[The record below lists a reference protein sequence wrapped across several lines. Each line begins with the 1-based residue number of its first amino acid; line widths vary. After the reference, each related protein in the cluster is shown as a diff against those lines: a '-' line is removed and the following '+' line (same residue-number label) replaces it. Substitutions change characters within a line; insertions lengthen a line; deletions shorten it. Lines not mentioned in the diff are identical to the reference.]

1 MTRGRPR
8 ETAALRLLT
17 GWVYPLN
24 PHYYHTQIPLS
35 PSLFIDGHST
45 RMKIEETGEGKR
57 KRKRKREK
65 ERLLLSSLLSALS
78 LRRPSIRFSSMRKM
92 QIAIALLLN
101 DATMTDKCRKI
112 SPICQFVQP
121 LSSLSEGI

>member
-1 MTRGRPR
+1 MARGRPR

-17 GWVYPLN
+17 GWVYPLD

-35 PSLFIDGHST
+35 PSLFIDGHSS
-45 RMKIEETGEGKR
+45 RMKIEETGEG

-78 LRRPSIRFSSMRKM
+78 LRRPSFRFSLMRKM
-92 QIAIALLLN
+92 QIAIALLRN
-101 DATMTDKCRKI
+101 DTTMTDKCRKI